1 MPIES
6 IIALT
11 IAIFILGATPGPG
24 VFAIVARALAQGF
37 RPTLV
42 FIVGIIA
49 GDLVYLLL
57 AAMGLSVLATQYG
70 PAFALLKILGGL
82 YLVYL
87 GVQTWRSAK
96 RVEGLMDTGL
106 TDAGLVPVQPRHTG
120 RGFLSG
126 LSLTLGNPKA
136 MVFYVAFLPAFMD
149 LSALSAVDLVEASA
163 VVSVTLFVVMAGYA
177 YMAARARAFFKSR
190 QAIQNL
196 HRGAGALMIGAGGA
210 VAAS

>member
-1 MPIES
+1 MPMES

-70 PAFALLKILGGL
+70 PAFGLLKIAGGL

-87 GVQTWRSAK
+87 GVQTWRSAR
-96 RVEGLMDTGL
+96 RVEGL
-106 TDAGLVPVQPRHTG
+106 TDAGLVPVQPRHAG

-149 LSALSAVDLVEASA
+149 LSALSAVDLVEASV
-163 VVSVTLFVVMAGYA
+163 VVSVTLFIVMAGYA

-190 QAIQNL
+190 QAVQNL